1 MPDRQDAAKTLTRLK
16 KLSDELDAA
25 KQSAEE
31 AVKDVARAK
40 VTTDGI
46 AKDVRVLDTSTIAKR
61 RSRSRPRPK
70 FKARSTRKGG
80 GKQR

>member
-31 AVKDVARAK
+31 AVKDVARAR

-61 RSRSRPRPK
+61 RSRPRPTSK
-70 FKARSTRKGG
+70 VKSTRKPRT
-80 GKQR
+80 KKKRR